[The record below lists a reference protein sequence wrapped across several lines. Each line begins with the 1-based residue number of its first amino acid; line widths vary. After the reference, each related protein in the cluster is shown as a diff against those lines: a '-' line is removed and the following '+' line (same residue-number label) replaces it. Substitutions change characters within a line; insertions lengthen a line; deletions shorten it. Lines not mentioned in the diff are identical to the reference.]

1 MLKLAISRNNAILL
15 IVIIVI
21 ATSLSILTYQYFA
34 ATSDQVVQIAS
45 DDIKLNARTEAND
58 ISHSL
63 ENEMKSV
70 SSNLYI
76 LAHTPSVLS
85 NEYERARNIINAAEN
100 STNHLTDFYM
110 WLDEKGKILWISNIN
125 QTTYQQY
132 KGFDLS
138 YRPYFTV
145 ARNTHSPY
153 YSSTIESN
161 DNIPRLY
168 ISYPLINSTKTIS
181 NTSSTTAADPFNG
194 VIVAG
199 IGTNTVGNFL
209 KNQLLPQSKSSIG
222 LLDKNGIILYSD
234 NSSYIGKYILGDEF
248 QDILSGIISPN
259 SKNLL
264 NDLFKK
270 SLLGSS
276 GSGDILGR
284 SGLYT
289 VAYQP
294 INIDGNYFLTSYILV
309 PHNLASNV
317 GSLVN
322 QQKNFSILIM
332 TIIAVVAFVVA
343 FFVLS
348 WNKRLKRIINSKTEE
363 LRRSNDS
370 LTDSNKQLAIVNEEL
385 KNHDKLQK
393 EFINIAAHELR
404 TPIQPIL
411 SLTQILRSKI
421 KDIEQLEMLDATI
434 RNAKRLRRLTE
445 NILDISKIEGKSL
458 KLEKEQFDLYELI
471 LNVVQDHRNQEIE
484 NPAVDIQVLS
494 DESNKEVVINADK
507 SRIAQVISNLL
518 SNAIKFTRQG
528 TVQIAVE
535 KKKDNKEVIVSM
547 KDTGSGLDPEILPRL
562 FSKFASK
569 SFKGTGLGLFIS
581 KSIVE
586 AHGGK
591 IWAENN
597 AGGNGATFYFM
608 LPIVEKEQH
617 SDQQQ
622 QP

>member
-1 MLKLAISRNNAILL
+1 VLKLALSRNNAILL

-34 ATSDQVVQIAS
+34 VTSNQIVQIAS
-45 DDIKLNARTEAND
+45 EDIRSNARTEAND

-63 ENEMKSV
+63 ENEMKAV

-76 LAHTPSVLS
+76 LAHAPSVLS
-85 NEYERARNIINAAEN
+85 HESERARSSINAAED
-100 STNHLTDFYM
+100 STNYLTDFHM
-110 WLDEKGKILWISNIN
+110 WLDQNGKIVWISNIN
-125 QTTYQQY
+125 QTTYQKY

-145 ARNTHSPY
+145 TRNTHSPY

-168 ISYPLINSTKTIS
+168 ISYPLINTTKTIS
-181 NTSSTTAADPFNG
+181 NTNGTTAAETFNG
-194 VIVAG
+194 VMVAG
-199 IGTNTVGNFL
+199 IKTNTMGNFL
-209 KNQLLPQSKSSIG
+209 KNQLLPQSKSGMG
-222 LLDKNGIILYSD
+222 LLDKRGIILYSD
-234 NSSYIGKYILGDEF
+234 NSSFMGKYILGNEF
-248 QDILSGIISPN
+248 QHIVSGIISPN
-259 SKNLL
+259 SKSLL
-264 NDLFKK
+264 NDLLKR

-276 GSGDILGR
+276 GSGDILGQG
-284 SGLYT
+284 GLYT
-289 VAYQP
+289 IAYQP
-294 INIDGNYFLTSYILV
+294 IKIDGNYFLTSYILA

-332 TIIAVVAFVVA
+332 TIIAFVAFAVA

-348 WNKRLKRIINSKTEE
+348 WNKRLKIIINSRTEE

-385 KNHDKLQK
+385 KNHGKLQK

-411 SLTQILRSKI
+411 SLTEVLRSKI
-421 KDIEQLEMLDATI
+421 KDTEQLAMLDAAI

-445 NILDISKIEGKSL
+445 NILDITKIEGRSL
-458 KLEKEQFDLYELI
+458 QLEKEQFNLYDVI
-471 LNVVQDHRNQEIE
+471 LNVVQDYKSQQIE
-484 NPAVDIQVLS
+484 NPSLDIKVLS
-494 DESNKEVVINADK
+494 DEPNKEIIIYADK
-507 SRIAQVISNLL
+507 SRIAQVMSNLL
-518 SNAIKFTRQG
+518 SNAIKFTKQG
-528 TVQIAVE
+528 TVLITVE
-535 KKKDNKEVIVSM
+535 KKKDNKEVIVTM
-547 KDTGSGLDPEILPRL
+547 KDTGLGLDPEILPRL

-591 IWAENN
+591 MWAENN
-597 AGGNGATFYFM
+597 NDGKGATFYFS
-608 LPIVEKEQH
+608 LPIGSINQ
-617 SDQQQ
+617 
-622 QP
+622 

>member
-1 MLKLAISRNNAILL
+1 VLKLALSRNNAILL

-34 ATSDQVVQIAS
+34 VTSNQIVQIAS
-45 DDIKLNARTEAND
+45 EDIRSNARTEAND

-63 ENEMKSV
+63 ENEMKAV

-76 LAHTPSVLS
+76 LAHAPSVLS
-85 NEYERARNIINAAEN
+85 HESERARSSINAAED
-100 STNHLTDFYM
+100 STNYLTDFYM
-110 WLDEKGKILWISNIN
+110 WLDQNGKIVWISNIN
-125 QTTYQQY
+125 QTTYQKY

-145 ARNTHSPY
+145 TRNTHSPY

-168 ISYPLINSTKTIS
+168 ISYPLINTTKTIS
-181 NTSSTTAADPFNG
+181 NTNGTTAAETFNG
-194 VIVAG
+194 VMVAG
-199 IGTNTVGNFL
+199 IKTNTMGNFL
-209 KNQLLPQSKSSIG
+209 KNQLLPQSKSGMG
-222 LLDKNGIILYSD
+222 LLDKKGIILYSD
-234 NSSYIGKYILGDEF
+234 NSSFMGKYILGDEF
-248 QDILSGIISPN
+248 QHIVSGIISPN
-259 SKNLL
+259 SKSLL
-264 NDLFKK
+264 NDLLKR

-276 GSGDILGR
+276 GSGDILGQG
-284 SGLYT
+284 GLYT
-289 VAYQP
+289 IAYQP
-294 INIDGNYFLTSYILV
+294 IKIDGNYFLTSYILA

-332 TIIAVVAFVVA
+332 TIIAFVAFAVA

-348 WNKRLKRIINSKTEE
+348 WNKRLKIIINSRTEE

-370 LTDSNKQLAIVNEEL
+370 LTDSNKQLATVNEEL
-385 KNHDKLQK
+385 KNHDRLQK

-404 TPIQPIL
+404 TPIQQIL
-411 SLTQILRSKI
+411 GLTEVLRSKI
-421 KDIEQLEMLDATI
+421 KDTEQLAMLDAAI

-445 NILDISKIEGKSL
+445 DILDITKIEGKSL
-458 KLEKEQFDLYELI
+458 QLAKEQFNLYEVI
-471 LNVVQDHRNQEIE
+471 LNVVQDYRNQQME
-484 NPAVDIQVLS
+484 NRILDIQVLS
-494 DESNKEVVINADK
+494 DEPNKEIVVNADK
-507 SRIAQVISNLL
+507 SRITQVISNLL
-518 SNAIKFTRQG
+518 SNAIKFTKQG
-528 TVQIAVE
+528 TVLITVE

-547 KDTGSGLDPEILPRL
+547 KDTGSGLDPEILSRL

-581 KSIVE
+581 KSIIE
-586 AHGGK
+586 AHGGR

-597 AGGNGATFYFM
+597 ADGKGATFTFN
-608 LPIVEKEQH
+608 LPI
-617 SDQQQ
+617 SDQT
-622 QP
+622 PSR

>member
-1 MLKLAISRNNAILL
+1 VPKVALSGNNAILL

-21 ATSLSILTYQYFA
+21 AISLSILSYQYFA
-34 ATSDQVVQIAS
+34 VTSNQIVQIAS
-45 DDIKLNARTEAND
+45 EDIRSNARIEAND

-70 SSNLYI
+70 TSNLYI
-76 LAHTPSVLS
+76 LAHAPVVVS
-85 NEYERARNIINAAEN
+85 YDDERARNIINAAED

-110 WLDEKGKILWISNIN
+110 WLDQNGKIVWISNIN
-125 QTTYQQY
+125 QTTYQKY
-132 KGFDLS
+132 KGFDLR
-138 YRPYFTV
+138 YRPYFSV
-145 ARNTHSPY
+145 ARDTHSVY

-168 ISYPLINSTKTIS
+168 ISYPLINGTKTSS
-181 NTSSTTAADPFNG
+181 NTSGTIAGETFNG
-194 VIVAG
+194 VMVAG
-199 IGTNTVGNFL
+199 IRTSSVGSFL
-209 KNQLLPQSKSSIG
+209 KNQLLPQSKSGMG
-222 LLDKNGIILYSD
+222 LLDKKGIILYSD
-234 NSSYIGKYILGDEF
+234 NSSYIGKYIFGDEF
-248 QDILSGIISPN
+248 EHILSSIISPN
-259 SKNLL
+259 SENLL
-264 NDLFKK
+264 DNLFKM
-270 SLLGSS
+270 SLRGSS
-276 GSGDILGR
+276 GSGDILVRG
-284 SGLYT
+284 GLYT
-289 VAYQP
+289 IAYQP
-294 INIDGNYFLTSYILV
+294 INIDGNYFLTSYILA

-322 QQKNFSILIM
+322 QQRNFSVFIM

-348 WNKRLKRIINSKTEE
+348 WNNRLKIIINSRTEE

-370 LTDSNKQLAIVNEEL
+370 LTNSNKQLAMVNEEL

-411 SLTQILRSKI
+411 SLTEVLRSKI
-421 KDIEQLEMLDATI
+421 KDTEQLAMLDAAI

-445 NILDISKIEGKSL
+445 DILDITKIEGKTL
-458 KLEKEQFDLYELI
+458 QLEKEQFNLYEVI
-471 LNVVQDHRNQEIE
+471 LNVVQDYRNQQIE
-484 NPAVDIQVLS
+484 NRTLDIKVLYN
-494 DESNKEVVINADK
+494 EPNKEIVVNADK

-518 SNAIKFTRQG
+518 SNAIKFTKQG
-528 TVQIAVE
+528 TVLITVE
-535 KKKDNKEVIVSM
+535 KKKDHKEVIVSM

-581 KSIVE
+581 RSIIE

-597 AGGNGATFYFM
+597 ADGKGATFYFT
-608 LPIVEKEQH
+608 LPYT
-617 SDQQQ
+617 
-622 QP
+622 

>member
-1 MLKLAISRNNAILL
+1 MFKVALSRNNAMLL

-21 ATSLSILTYQYFA
+21 ASSLAILSYQYFA
-34 ATSDQVVQIAS
+34 VSSNQMVQIAS
-45 DDIKLNARTEAND
+45 ENIKSNARIEAND

-63 ENEMKSV
+63 ANEMKSV
-70 SSNLYI
+70 TSNLYI
-76 LAHTPSVLS
+76 LAHAPVVLS
-85 NEYERARNIINAAEN
+85 HEYGRARNIFNAAQD

-110 WLDEKGKILWISNIN
+110 WLDQNGKIVWISNMN
-125 QTTYQQY
+125 QTAYQKY

-138 YRPYFTV
+138 YRPYFNV
-145 ARNTHSPY
+145 ARDTHSVY

-181 NTSSTTAADPFNG
+181 NTSGTTAAETFNG
-194 VIVAG
+194 VMVAG
-199 IGTNTVGNFL
+199 ISTSSVGNFL
-209 KNQLLPQSKSSIG
+209 KNQLLPQSKSGMG
-222 LLDKNGIILYSD
+222 LLDKTGIILYSD

-248 QDILSGIISPN
+248 QHILSGIISPN

-264 NDLFKK
+264 NDLFKR

-284 SGLYT
+284 GGSYT
-289 VAYQP
+289 IAYQP
-294 INIDGNYFLTSYILV
+294 IKIDGNYFLTSYILA
-309 PHNLASNV
+309 PHDLASNV
-317 GSLVN
+317 GSLIN
-322 QQKNFSILIM
+322 QQRNFSIFIM
-332 TIIAVVAFVVA
+332 TLIAVVASAVA

-348 WNKRLKRIINSKTEE
+348 WNKRLKIIINSRTEE
-363 LRRSNDS
+363 LRRSYDS
-370 LTDSNKQLAIVNEEL
+370 LTDSNRQLAIVNEEL
-385 KNHDKLQK
+385 KNHDKQQQ
-393 EFINIAAHELR
+393 EFINVAAHELR

-411 SLTQILRSKI
+411 SLTEVLRSKI
-421 KDIEQLEMLDATI
+421 KDTEQLAMLDAAI

-445 NILDISKIEGKSL
+445 DILDLTKIEGKSL
-458 KLEKEQFDLYELI
+458 QLEKEQFNLFEII
-471 LNVVQDHRNQEIE
+471 LNVVQDYRNQQFE
-484 NPAVDIQVLS
+484 NPTLDIKILS
-494 DESNKEVVINADK
+494 EEPNKEIVINADK

-518 SNAIKFTRQG
+518 SNAIKFTKQG
-528 TVQIAVE
+528 TVLITVE

-547 KDTGSGLDPEILPRL
+547 KDTGSGLDPEILPKL

-591 IWAENN
+591 IWGKNN
-597 AGGNGATFYFM
+597 DDGKGATFYFT
-608 LPIVEKEQH
+608 LPTLN
-617 SDQQQ
+617 S
-622 QP
+622 

>member
-1 MLKLAISRNNAILL
+1 MLKVALSRNNAILL

-21 ATSLSILTYQYFA
+21 ATSLSILSYQYFA
-34 ATSDQVVQIAS
+34 VSSNQIVQIAS
-45 DDIKLNARTEAND
+45 ENIKSNARIEAND

-70 SSNLYI
+70 TSNLYI
-76 LAHTPSVLS
+76 LAHTPAVLS
-85 NEYERARNIINAAEN
+85 HEYERARNIINVAED

-110 WLDEKGKILWISNIN
+110 WLDQNGKIVWISNIN
-125 QTTYQQY
+125 QTTYQKY
-132 KGFDLS
+132 NGFDLS
-138 YRPYFTV
+138 YRPYFIV
-145 ARNTHSPY
+145 ARDTHSVY

-161 DNIPRLY
+161 DKIPRLY
-168 ISYPLINSTKTIS
+168 ISYPLINDSKTST
-181 NTSSTTAADPFNG
+181 NTSGTTAAKTFNG
-194 VIVAG
+194 VMVAAIG
-199 IGTNTVGNFL
+199 IDSVGNFL
-209 KNQLLPQSKSSIG
+209 KNQLLPQSKSGMG
-222 LLDKNGIILYSD
+222 LLDKQGIILYSD
-234 NSSYIGKYILGDEF
+234 NSSYMGKYILGDEF
-248 QDILSGIISPN
+248 QHILSGIISPD
-259 SKNLL
+259 SKILL
-264 NDLFKK
+264 ADLFKR

-276 GSGDILGR
+276 GSGDILGQ
-284 SGLYT
+284 GGIYT
-289 VAYQP
+289 IAYQP
-294 INIDGNYFLTSYILV
+294 IKIDGNYFLTSYILA

-322 QQKNFSILIM
+322 QQKNFSIFIM
-332 TIIAVVAFVVA
+332 TIIAVVAFAVA
-343 FFVLS
+343 FYVLS
-348 WNKRLKRIINSKTEE
+348 WNKRLKKIINSRTEE

-385 KNHDKLQK
+385 KIHDKLQK

-411 SLTQILRSKI
+411 SLTEVLRSKI
-421 KDIEQLEMLDATI
+421 KDSEQLEILDAAI

-445 NILDISKIEGKSL
+445 DILDITKIEGKSL
-458 KLEKEQFDLYELI
+458 QLEKEQFNLYEVI
-471 LNVVQDHRNQEIE
+471 LNVVQDYKNQQIE
-484 NPAVDIQVLS
+484 NPSLDIKILS
-494 DESNKEVVINADK
+494 DDANKEIVINADK

-518 SNAIKFTRQG
+518 SNAIKFTQHG
-528 TVQIAVE
+528 TVLITVE

-581 KSIVE
+581 KSIME

-597 AGGNGATFYFM
+597 ANGKGATFYFT
-608 LPIVEKEQH
+608 LPTLN
-617 SDQQQ
+617 S
-622 QP
+622 

>member
-1 MLKLAISRNNAILL
+1 MLKLALSRNNAILL

-21 ATSLSILTYQYFA
+21 AITLSILTYQYFA
-34 ATSDQVVQIAS
+34 VSSDQIVQIAS
-45 DDIKLNARTEAND
+45 EDIRSNARTEAND

-70 SSNLYI
+70 TSNLYI
-76 LAHTPSVLS
+76 LAHAPVVVSY
-85 NEYERARNIINAAEN
+85 EYERARNIINVAED

-110 WLDEKGKILWISNIN
+110 WLDKNGKIVWISNIN
-125 QTTYQQY
+125 QTTYQKY

-145 ARNTHSPY
+145 TRNTHTPY
-153 YSSTIESN
+153 YSNTIESN

-168 ISYPLINSTKTIS
+168 ISYPLINSTKTIR
-181 NTSSTTAADPFNG
+181 NTSGTTAAETFNG
-194 VIVAG
+194 VMIAG
-199 IGTNTVGNFL
+199 IKTNTVGSFL
-209 KNQLLPQSKSSIG
+209 KNQLLPQSKSGMG
-222 LLDKNGIILYSD
+222 LLDNKGVILYSD
-234 NSSYIGKYILGDEF
+234 NSSYIGKYIFGNEF
-248 QDILSGIISPN
+248 EHMLSGIISPN
-259 SKNLL
+259 SEHLL
-264 NDLFKK
+264 DNLFKR
-270 SLLGSS
+270 SLEGSS
-276 GSGDILGR
+276 GSGDILGQ

-289 VAYQP
+289 IAYQP
-294 INIDGNYFLTSYILV
+294 IKIDGNYFLTSYILA

-322 QQKNFSILIM
+322 QQRNFSIFIM
-332 TIIAVVAFVVA
+332 SIIAIVASAVA

-348 WNKRLKRIINSKTEE
+348 WNKRLKIIINSRTEE

-370 LTDSNKQLAIVNEEL
+370 LTDSNKQLATVNEEL
-385 KNHDKLQK
+385 KNHDRLQK

-411 SLTQILRSKI
+411 GLTEVLRSKI
-421 KDIEQLEMLDATI
+421 KDTEQLAMLDAAI

-445 NILDISKIEGKSL
+445 DILDITKIEGKSL
-458 KLEKEQFDLYELI
+458 QLEKEQFNLYEVI
-471 LNVVQDHRNQEIE
+471 LNVVQDYKNQQIE
-484 NPAVDIQVLS
+484 NPSIDIKILS
-494 DESNKEVVINADK
+494 DEPNKEIVVNADK

-518 SNAIKFTRQG
+518 SNAIKFTKQG
-528 TVQIAVE
+528 TVLITVE
-535 KKKDNKEVIVSM
+535 KKKDNKEVIVNM
-547 KDTGSGLDPEILPRL
+547 KDTGSGLNPEILPRL

-569 SFKGTGLGLFIS
+569 SFQGTGLGLFIS

-597 AGGNGATFYFM
+597 ANGKGATFCFM
-608 LPIVEKEQH
+608 LPTLN
-617 SDQQQ
+617 S
-622 QP
+622 

>member
-1 MLKLAISRNNAILL
+1 VLKVALSRNNAILL

-21 ATSLSILTYQYFA
+21 ATSLSILSYQYFA
-34 ATSDQVVQIAS
+34 VSSNQIVQIAS
-45 DDIKLNARTEAND
+45 ENIKSNARIEAND

-70 SSNLYI
+70 TSNLYI
-76 LAHTPSVLS
+76 LAHTPAVLS
-85 NEYERARNIINAAEN
+85 HEYERARNIINVAED

-110 WLDEKGKILWISNIN
+110 WLDQNGKIVWISNIN
-125 QTTYQQY
+125 QTTYQKY
-132 KGFDLS
+132 NGFDLS
-138 YRPYFTV
+138 YRPYFIV
-145 ARNTHSPY
+145 ARDTHSVY

-161 DNIPRLY
+161 DKIPRLY
-168 ISYPLINSTKTIS
+168 ISYPLINDSKTST
-181 NTSSTTAADPFNG
+181 NTSGTTAAKTFNG
-194 VIVAG
+194 VMVAAIG
-199 IGTNTVGNFL
+199 IDSVGNFL
-209 KNQLLPQSKSSIG
+209 KNQLLPQSKSGMG
-222 LLDKNGIILYSD
+222 LLDKQGIILYSD
-234 NSSYIGKYILGDEF
+234 NSSYMGKYILGDEF
-248 QDILSGIISPN
+248 QHILSGIISPN
-259 SKNLL
+259 SENLL
-264 NDLFKK
+264 DNLFKR
-270 SLLGSS
+270 SLQGSS
-276 GSGDILGR
+276 GSGEFLGR
-284 SGLYT
+284 GGLYT
-289 VAYQP
+289 IAYQP
-294 INIDGNYFLTSYILV
+294 INIDGNYFLTSYILA

-322 QQKNFSILIM
+322 QQKNFSIFIM
-332 TIIAVVAFVVA
+332 TIIAVVAFAVA
-343 FFVLS
+343 FYVLS
-348 WNKRLKRIINSKTEE
+348 WNKRLKKIINSRTEE

-411 SLTQILRSKI
+411 SLTEVLRSKI
-421 KDIEQLEMLDATI
+421 KDSEQLEILDAAI

-445 NILDISKIEGKSL
+445 NILDITKIEGKSL
-458 KLEKEQFDLYELI
+458 QLEKEQFNLYEVI
-471 LNVVQDHRNQEIE
+471 LNVVQDYKNQQIE
-484 NPAVDIQVLS
+484 NPSLDIKILS
-494 DESNKEVVINADK
+494 DDANKEIVINADK

-518 SNAIKFTRQG
+518 SNAIKFTQHG
-528 TVQIAVE
+528 TVLITVE

-581 KSIVE
+581 KSIIE

-597 AGGNGATFYFM
+597 ANGKGATFYFT
-608 LPIVEKEQH
+608 LPTLN
-617 SDQQQ
+617 S
-622 QP
+622 